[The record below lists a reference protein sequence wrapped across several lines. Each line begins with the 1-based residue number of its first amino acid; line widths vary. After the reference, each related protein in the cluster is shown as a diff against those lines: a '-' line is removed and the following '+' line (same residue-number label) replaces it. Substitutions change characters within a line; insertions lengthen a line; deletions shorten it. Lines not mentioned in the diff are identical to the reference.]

1 MHTFLASFSLVS
13 RVARSSV
20 PTRTPK
26 VRFGEAPLRGG
37 SASSFSL
44 PLLLRRRFCRRDSQ
58 EEEEEEEEEEKDSS
72 SRIGFG

>member
-58 EEEEEEEEEEKDSS
+58 EEEEEEEEEKDSS